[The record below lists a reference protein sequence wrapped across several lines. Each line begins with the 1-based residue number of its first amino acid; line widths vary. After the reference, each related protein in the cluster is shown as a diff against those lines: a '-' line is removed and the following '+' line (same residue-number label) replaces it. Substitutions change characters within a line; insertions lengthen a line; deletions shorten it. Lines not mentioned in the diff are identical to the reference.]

1 MRGGG
6 RAGGDR
12 EELHFVLFFAM
23 HTHTHPATRWC
34 CNCAHGIAAPA
45 LCGRRASASKIAQR
59 PRRGLLRALDGG
71 SPQCPKTPNPPNPL
85 SAAARRRSA
94 PPPGCKR
101 PGGSAGTQQSLSARP
116 PAALSPPPVGPRAAA
131 VKHCGRGGDPGAQC
145 TATPRCA
152 APCGR
157 LRPLWD
163 EARAAALSA
172 RPGVA
177 RALALGT
184 VLAVELGAAAPAAGG
199 GSGGAAAAA
208 TGRGGGYGSAGG
220 AAHVVAALRAAG
232 VQARPLGS
240 VVYLMVTPTTPP
252 AVCDGLMGRL
262 EAALDAAVA
271 PAAGRGAA
279 GSGAGAA
286 REGPIV

>member
-1 MRGGG
+1 MTGTRRPQACRARRVPVIYDEVFTGLYRLGAPSGAALLGAAPDIACYAKLLTGGAAPLAATLASARVFDAFAGASKLDALLHGHSYTAYPAGCAAALASLAVLGSPDRNPNLCAPRADGGG
-6 RAGGDR
+6 ACAGG
-12 EELHFVLFFAM
+12 E
-23 HTHTHPATRWC
+23 
-34 CNCAHGIAAPA
+34 
-45 LCGRRASASKIAQR
+45 
-59 PRRGLLRALDGG
+59 
-71 SPQCPKTPNPPNPL
+71 
-85 SAAARRRSA
+85 
-94 PPPGCKR
+94 
-101 PGGSAGTQQSLSARP
+101 
-116 PAALSPPPVGPRAAA
+116 
-131 VKHCGRGGDPGAQC
+131 GGDPGAQC

-184 VLAVELGAAAPAAGG
+184 VLAVELEAAAPAVGG
-199 GSGGAAAAA
+199 GSGAAAAP
-208 TGRGGGYGSAGG
+208 GYGSGG

-232 VQARPLGS
+232 VQARPLGA

-262 EAALDAAVA
+262 EAALDAAA
-271 PAAGRGAA
+271 AAAAAGGDA
-279 GSGAGAA
+279 GGGGGAGA